1 MKNVVHMWLN
11 KIIERVES
19 YRSVLLFKNYTN
31 NFSWR
36 HRTTAPSSDRWQLY
50 QGIKAALALWC
61 GVREIEISSY
71 KRDHLWWKKSIS
83 YFLSALMS
91 FSEHCFCFYGRLSLS
106 LCIRPWIAIYIEY
119 IWLERSCHIT
129 CQCVMSC
136 FWLLLK
142 RAYFLL
148 GISLITPCMFEWCNV
163 TLCQACYKQQRFF
176 L

>member
-1 MKNVVHMWLN
+1 MWLN
-11 KIIERVES
+11 KITGRVAS
-19 YRSVLLFKNYTN
+19 YRSILLFN
-31 NFSWR
+31 NDLDNFGLR
-36 HRTTAPSSDRWQLY
+36 HRTTAPSSERWQLY
-50 QGIKAALALWC
+50 QGIKAAFALHE
-61 GVREIEISSY
+61 RN
-71 KRDHLWWKKSIS
+71 RDFMLQNRPPLVEKEHQLF
-83 YFLSALMS
+83 FLSASMS

-106 LCIRPWIAIYIEY
+106 LGVRPWIAIYVEY

-129 CQCVMSC
+129 CQCVMSG

-163 TLCQACYKQQRFF
+163 TVCQACCKRQRCF